1 MALRPGMLA
10 PSRPSAGTSRTVPDL
25 AELMSL
31 AGQAPALLG
40 WQPAQ
45 QARQKG
51 EYRAVIRGRGMEYV
65 ESRPY
70 QAGDDVRALDW
81 RLTARLG
88 KPHTKLFREE
98 RERPVF
104 LVVDLG
110 STMAF
115 ATQGCF
121 KRVQAARA
129 ASLLAWKAVES
140 GDRVGGIIHAD
151 GLHRELVPARG
162 KLAVARVLRVLADI
176 GATTP
181 EASPAGTGKPSSPV
195 TALRRLRRLAR
206 AGSLVFVISDGRGLD
221 EAACTELAEIR
232 RHCELGLLLVHDP
245 LEISLPQLS
254 RPLRV
259 RQGAQEHVL
268 AVLPETARA
277 RYAAH
282 FAAREAALARF
293 ARERRAA
300 LATLLTTGNPFESVQ
315 ALLRAPR

>member
-1 MALRPGMLA
+1 MPAQVRA
-10 PSRPSAGTSRTVPDL
+10 PAETSRTVPDL

-31 AGQAPALLG
+31 AGQARALPG

-45 QARQKG
+45 RARQKG

-110 STMAF
+110 ATMAF

-129 ASLLAWKAVES
+129 AALLAWKAVEN
-140 GDRVGGIIHAD
+140 GDRVGGLIHAN

-162 KLAVARVLRVLADI
+162 KLAVAHVLRVLAEI
-176 GATTP
+176 GGSAP
-181 EASPAGTGKPSSPV
+181 EASTAGTGRPSSQV
-195 TALRRLRRLAR
+195 MALRRLRRLAR
-206 AGSLVFVISDGRGLD
+206 PGSLVFVLSDGRGLD

-259 RQGAQEHVL
+259 RQGTQDHVL
-268 AVLPETARA
+268 SVLPETARV
-277 RYAAH
+277 RYAAQ